1 MEEIFQICDRAT
13 ILRDGE
19 YIQTMDIASTTRDE
33 LIHAMV
39 GRNVAA
45 VASRLKPSPMTDEV
59 VLKVEHLCNENY
71 NDVSFELHKGEILG
85 FFGLVGAGRT
95 EVMRTLIGADQRTS
109 GKIILKGKEV
119 KNG

>member
-59 VLKVEHLCNENY
+59 VLKVEHLCN
-71 NDVSFELHKGEILG
+71 
-85 FFGLVGAGRT
+85 
-95 EVMRTLIGADQRTS
+95 
-109 GKIILKGKEV
+109 GKL
-119 KNG
+119 